1 MAENVNVSP
10 DPTTLDE
17 KSTKSGAAVAR
28 PVLPRYD
35 SKQTKSGA
43 ARAGYAGRQQK
54 PYAGEVPQVQ
64 TTAPAPIKVSGE
76 TTPPRMIIEKK

>member
-1 MAENVNVSP
+1 MPKIVNVRP

-17 KSTKSGAAVAR
+17 KSMKSGSAVVR

-35 SKQTKSGA
+35 SKQTKSGV
-43 ARAGYAGRQQK
+43 ARSGYAGKQQK

-64 TTAPAPIKVSGE
+64 TTAPTPIRTSGK
-76 TTPPRMIIEKK
+76 TTPPVMRIEKK